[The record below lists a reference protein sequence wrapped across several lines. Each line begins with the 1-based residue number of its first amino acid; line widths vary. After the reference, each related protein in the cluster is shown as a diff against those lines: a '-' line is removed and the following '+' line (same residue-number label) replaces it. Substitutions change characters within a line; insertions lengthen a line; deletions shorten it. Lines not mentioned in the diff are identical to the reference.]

1 MEDLAQAKSVM
12 VEHKLLGQDASENHR
27 NSILV
32 ALLLKL
38 DKLIDAIKN
47 KVT

>member
-1 MEDLAQAKSVM
+1 MDDLKSAKDVM
-12 VEHKLLGQDASENHR
+12 VEHKLLGQDASENQR
-27 NSILV
+27 NTIFV

-38 DKLIDAIKN
+38 DKLIDVIYK